1 MLQPAQGDGNCL
13 FRSVSIQLFGD
24 ESWHDRVRADCVDF
38 MRKDS
43 RHFESFVAEPFARY
57 VDRMAHSGVFGDH
70 VEIQAMAELYGRPV
84 VVYSTDVD
92 EDGED
97 EDELYT
103 ATTTERKRVKTLNIF
118 HATYLPTAAGAAA
131 STTTTTTTPTE
142 AAPLRLC
149 YRGKNHYDAVVDPL
163 TPTVGVGLGLDA
175 SFQPGMADAD
185 LIRAARQQTDLDATQ
200 EALESS
206 IAQSSIHGALSPAVR
221 ELVANGF
228 ALDNVLLAQSVAG
241 DSFDDMLAVLLQTL

>member
-1 MLQPAQGDGNCL
+1 
-13 FRSVSIQLFGD
+13 
-24 ESWHDRVRADCVDF
+24 

-84 VVYSTDVD
+84 VVYSTDVE
-92 EDGED
+92 EDGEE

-103 ATTTERKRVKTLNIF
+103 TTTMERKRVKTLNLF
-118 HATYLPTAAGAAA
+118 HSTSAGAATTT
-131 STTTTTTTPTE
+131 SSPTTTTTTTTTISTAE
-142 AAPLRLC
+142 IVPLRLC
-149 YRGKNHYDAVVDPL
+149 YRGKNHYDAVIDPL

-175 SFQPGMADAD
+175 SFQPGKADAD
-185 LIRAARQQTDLDATQ
+185 LINAARQQTDLDATQ
-200 EALESS
+200 EALERSVALSS
-206 IAQSSIHGALSPAVR
+206 MALQGALSPAVR

-228 ALDNVLLAQSVAG
+228 ALDNVLLASSVVG
-241 DSFDDMLAVLLQTL
+241 DSFDDILAVLLQTL